1 MRQAYNHIR
10 NKVNSTLRKLRKNY
24 YTNRIQINEGNLTNT
39 WKVLKEA
46 IGQNDKTCSVDKIV
60 VDDTNQTDKA
70 KIADAFNNHFV
81 SIGEKIA
88 NSIEDCNE
96 SPTANI
102 QRVLTKFEFQQ
113 VTAAQITKVV
123 QRLVNGKA
131 TGIHNIPNKVLK
143 DSVHLIAPV
152 LMDIFNLSISTKIF
166 PEDLKV
172 LKVVPV
178 YKSGE
183 RENLNNYRPISVLP
197 TIARVFEKL
206 LYGQLCS
213 YLMNNKFLD
222 DRQFGFRSLHSTALA
237 LGKFTDY

>member
-1 MRQAYNHIR
+1 M
-10 NKVNSTLRKLRKNY
+10 
-24 YTNRIQINEGNLTNT
+24 
-39 WKVLKEA
+39 KEA
-46 IGQNDKTCSVDKIV
+46 IGQDDKTCSVGKIV
-60 VDDTNQTDKA
+60 IDDDTNQTDTA

-88 NSIEDCNE
+88 NSIECCNE

-113 VTAAQITKVV
+113 IKAAQITKIV

-143 DSVHLIAPV
+143 DSIHVIAPI
-152 LMDIFNLSISTKIF
+152 LLDIFNVSISTKIF
-166 PEDLKV
+166 PDDLKV

-183 RENLNNYRPISVLP
+183 RENLNNYRRIVQA
-197 TIARVFEKL
+197 IV
-206 LYGQLCS
+206 QL
-213 YLMNNKFLD
+213 FD
-222 DRQFGFRSLHSTALA
+222 EQ
-237 LGKFTDY
+237 